1 MPTYRVTWEI
11 DIDAE
16 TPRAA
21 AARAQEIMRDP
32 ESIATVFKVE
42 DAHDVHVVDLLEEEA
57 DDSPADYY
65 RRKQKEVDELLDAL
79 KTETDPVKRRELER
93 RLEQARYMGD

>member
-21 AARAQEIMRDP
+21 AERAQEMMRDP
-32 ESIATVFKVE
+32 DSIATVFKVE
-42 DAHDVHVVDLLEEEA
+42 DAHDVHVVDLLEEDA
-57 DDSPADYY
+57 ADSPADYY
-65 RRKQKEVDELLDAL
+65 RSKQKEVDELLEAL

-93 RLEQARYMGD
+93 KLEQAR